1 MKKPKKKTK
10 PAKSRKKQVLRDALG
25 RFKKPPLRDKQGR
38 FKSPKRK
45 RPSPPKPVKKRKRPS
60 PPKPV
65 KKRKRPS
72 PPKPVKKRKR
82 PSPPKPVKKRKRPSP
97 PKPVKKRKRPSPP
110 KPVKKRKLPPKPVKK
125 RNRPILWIEHFVE
138 DEKIQYAWTW
148 KILALVPPTY
158 NGRKDAHEDDV
169 EGDDNRILQY
179 MHTKFVTSKRAAR
192 LELSRFVNE
201 MTDKYDD
208 IEFKEFTL
216 YQVGGYGPITTK
228 DWIEHESYN
237 NYDGIPKR

>member
-1 MKKPKKKTK
+1 MKKTKKKTK
-10 PAKSRKKQVLRDALG
+10 PAKPRKKPALRDALG
-25 RFKKPPLRDKQGR
+25 RFKKPPLRDTPLRDKQGR

-45 RPSPPKPVKKRKRPS
+45 RPSPPKPKPLRDKQGRFKSPKRKRPS
-60 PPKPV
+60 PPKP
-65 KKRKRPS
+65 
-72 PPKPVKKRKR
+72 KPVKKRK
-82 PSPPKPVKKRKRPSP
+82 
-97 PKPVKKRKRPSPP
+97 
-110 KPVKKRKLPPKPVKK
+110 
-125 RNRPILWIEHFVE
+125 RPILWIEHFVE
-138 DEKIQYAWTW
+138 QEKIQYAWTW

-169 EGDDNRILQY
+169 EGDNRILQY

-192 LELSRFVNE
+192 LELSRFVNK

-237 NYDGIPKR
+237 NYDDIPKR